1 MAGWQEQWELQTVSV
16 VEEKVAQHTV
26 RPVGSVAIWHRHLNS
41 ISLLGLLV
49 LLLVAGRIIS
59 PSFLSAENLKVI
71 ILAVVGT
78 SIIAFGMTMVVI
90 SGEIDLSVA
99 GVAVLSSV
107 VGAMFLETGSA
118 VIVVSVTLLV
128 GLLLGFLN
136 GLLVVAIGIPS
147 LIATLAML
155 GVARA
160 LANITSSGK
169 AFYPDDIEG
178 YLWLGRGDVLGVPV
192 PILIL
197 VATALLSIVL
207 TQFTVFGRKL
217 YATGGNVSAARLSG
231 IRTWRVKIAVFT
243 ICGIA
248 AALGG
253 ILESARL
260 SYINPAAFP
269 GMELRVLAVTVLGG
283 AALAGGSGTI
293 VGTVLASMII
303 GVINSLLNQMGVSI
317 YLQQV
322 VTALI
327 ILAVVL
333 PGLRQRLVAK

>member
-1 MAGWQEQWELQTVSV
+1 MSV
-16 VEEKVAQHTV
+16 AEEKLIQRSAGLG
-26 RPVGSVAIWHRHLNS
+26 RPADFWHRHSNT
-41 ISLLGLLV
+41 ISLLGVLV
-49 LLLVAGRIIS
+49 LLLIAGRILS
-59 PSFLSAENLKVI
+59 PTFLSAENLKVI
-71 ILAVVGT
+71 LLAIVGT

-107 VGAMFLETGSA
+107 AGAMFLDTGSA
-118 VIVVSVTLLV
+118 VLVVSITLAAGLAL
-128 GLLLGFLN
+128 GLLN
-136 GLLVVAIGIPS
+136 GVLVVGIGIPS

-169 AFYPDDIEG
+169 AFYPDDLAG
-178 YLWLGRGDVLGVPV
+178 YLWFGRGDIFGIPV
-192 PILIL
+192 PIVVLVIAALI
-197 VATALLSIVL
+197 SILL
-207 TQFTVFGRKL
+207 TQFTVFGRQL

-243 ICGIA
+243 LCGLA

-283 AALAGGSGTI
+283 AALIGGRGTI
-293 VGTVLASMII
+293 IGTVLASMII

-333 PGLRQRLVAK
+333 PGLKNRLVAK

>member
-1 MAGWQEQWELQTVSV
+1 MQVASVEKEKSAEPRAGGTNL
-16 VEEKVAQHTV
+16 AD
-26 RPVGSVAIWHRHLNS
+26 IWHRHANT
-41 ISLLGLLV
+41 ISLSGV
-49 LLLVAGRIIS
+49 LLLLLAAGQLVS
-59 PSFLSAENLKVI
+59 PSFLSAENLKVVV
-71 ILAVVGT
+71 LAVAGT
-78 SIIAFGMTMVVI
+78 SIMALGMTMVVI

-99 GVAVLSSV
+99 GVAVLSGIA
-107 VGAMFLETGSA
+107 GAMFLESGSA
-118 VIVVSVTLLV
+118 VLVVSITLMV
-128 GLLLGFLN
+128 GLTLGFLN
-136 GLLVVAIGIPS
+136 GLLVVGIGIPS
-147 LIATLAML
+147 LISTLAML

-160 LANITSSGK
+160 LANITSSGR

-178 YLWLGRGDVLGVPV
+178 YLWFGKGEVFGLAV

-197 VATALLSIVL
+197 IVAALLSIIL
-207 TQFTVFGRKL
+207 TRFTVFGRKL
-217 YATGGNVSAARLSG
+217 YATGGNVAAARLSG
-231 IRTWRVKIAVFT
+231 IRTGQVKIIVFT
-243 ICGIA
+243 ICGVA

-283 AALAGGSGTI
+283 AALAGGTGTI

-333 PGLRQRLVAK
+333 PGLRHRQVAK

>member
-1 MAGWQEQWELQTVSV
+1 MSV
-16 VEEKVAQHTV
+16 AEEKLIQRSAG
-26 RPVGSVAIWHRHLNS
+26 VGKSADIWHRHAS
-41 ISLLGLLV
+41 TISLVGVLV
-49 LLLVAGRIIS
+49 LLLVVGRMLS
-59 PSFLSAENLKVI
+59 PTFLSAENLKI
-71 ILAVVGT
+71 ILLAIVGT

-107 VGAMFLETGSA
+107 AGAMFLDTGSA
-118 VIVVSVTLLV
+118 FLVVSVTLAV
-128 GLLLGFLN
+128 GLALGFLN
-136 GLLVVAIGIPS
+136 GILVVAIGIPS

-155 GVARA
+155 VVARA
-160 LANITSSGK
+160 LANITSGGK
-169 AFYPDDIEG
+169 AFYPDDVAG
-178 YLWLGRGDVLGVPV
+178 YLWFGRGDVFGMPV
-192 PILIL
+192 PIIIL
-197 VATALLSIVL
+197 VIAALLSILL
-207 TQFTVFGRKL
+207 TKFTVFGRKL

-231 IRTWRVKIAVFT
+231 IQTWRVKIAVFT
-243 ICGIA
+243 ICGLA

-283 AALAGGSGTI
+283 AALIGGRGTI
-293 VGTVLASMII
+293 IGTVLASMII

-317 YLQQV
+317 YIQQV

-333 PGLRQRLVAK
+333 PGLKNRLVAK